1 MQVVVSASLREQH
14 ERYKSAHARL
24 WNGPASKLALVE
36 PVKVVEDKAS
46 WPEWKRQQV
55 YFDSH
60 VSVWRSV
67 VRSCL
72 ERLASEM
79 RASVG
84 KGRPAKAIILEVL
97 DKFPGVSFAEL
108 KGPRRD
114 RGIVRARQVAMY
126 EVYTQRDDMSTP
138 MVGNL
143 FLRDHTTVLHA
154 VHKIKAMKA
163 AGEPVYPLDEGM

>member
-1 MQVVVSASLREQH
+1 MNMQVSALRQQH
-14 ERYKSAHARL
+14 ERYQAAHARL
-24 WNGPASKLALVE
+24 WNGPPAKLALVE
-36 PVKVVEDKAS
+36 PVKLVVDEAS
-46 WPEWKRQQV
+46 RPEWKRQHV

-60 VSVWRSV
+60 VSVWRSI

-79 RASVG
+79 RSSVG
-84 KGRPAKAIILEVL
+84 KGRPVKAIIIEVL

-114 RGIVRARQVAMY
+114 RNIVRARQVAMY

-138 MVGNL
+138 MVGNI
-143 FLRDHTTVLHA
+143 FGRDHTTVLHA

-163 AGEPVYPLDEGM
+163 AGEPIYPLDEGM

>member
-1 MQVVVSASLREQH
+1 MNYHSNALKQQH
-14 ERYKSAHARL
+14 ERYQAAHARL
-24 WNGPASKLALVE
+24 WNGPASKLALVA
-36 PVKVVEDKAS
+36 PVKAVEDKAS

-55 YFDSH
+55 NFDSH
-60 VSVWRSV
+60 VSVWRSI

-79 RASVG
+79 RSSVG
-84 KGRPAKAIILEVL
+84 KGRPVKAIILEVL

-114 RGIVRARQVAMY
+114 RNIVRARQVAMY

-143 FLRDHTTVLHA
+143 FGRDHTTVLHA

-163 AGEPVYPLDEGM
+163 AGEPLYPLDEGM